1 MGCTHRPACSSSCQ
15 VFAFLGFLASAMWI
29 NAAAT
34 ELVNILRTLG
44 IIFQL
49 SNTVLGL
56 TLLAWGNSIGGEGSA
71 APQCPPGMPWGPP
84 AILRVS
90 FCPSTDTFSDLTMA
104 RQGYPRMAFSACFGG
119 IIFSILCLPGPGWW
133 HRGQELPEFPCL
145 QPRESPS
152 RCGIPG
158 EELGRIHPRVPP
170 MLQTPQCSHS
180 ARDTEVFGRGR
191 DRVSTPLS
199 P

>member
-1 MGCTHRPACSSSCQ
+1 MGCTQGPACCSSCQ

-71 APQCPPGMPWGPP
+71 GPQCPPGTPWGPP
-84 AILRVS
+84 AIPKVS
-90 FCPSTDTFSDLTMA
+90 LCPSTDTFSDLTMA

-119 IIFSILCLPGPGWW
+119 IIFSILWVPGPGWW
-133 HRGQELPEFPCL
+133 HVGQELPQFPCL
-145 QPRESPS
+145 QPRESLWC
-152 RCGIPG
+152 CGTPG
-158 EELGRIHPRVPP
+158 EERGRIHPRVPP
-170 MLQTPQCSHS
+170 MPANPTGSRS
-180 ARDTEVFGRGR
+180 AKGQ
-191 DRVSTPLS
+191 
-199 P
+199 